1 MQGSERLN
9 KIAMN
14 ILTQTVQLAIRI
26 AIVWAGGFIFAVS
39 VRAALPE
46 KLGFNITTQQNTLF
60 VPFDR
65 VGFWTC
71 VLAAL
76 TVTGLVVYRA
86 MIADLGLHS

>member
-1 MQGSERLN
+1 
-9 KIAMN
+9 MN
-14 ILTQTVQLAIRI
+14 ILQQTLQLALRI
-26 AIVWAGGFIFAVS
+26 AIVWAGGFIFAVA

-46 KLGFNITTQQNTLF
+46 KLGFNITTAENTHF

-76 TVTGLVVYRA
+76 TVTGLVVLRS
-86 MIADLGLHS
+86 MLTDFGFRS

>member
-46 KLGFNITTQQNTLF
+46 KLGFTITTPQNTLF

-86 MIADLGLHS
+86 MVADLGLHS

>member
-1 MQGSERLN
+1 
-9 KIAMN
+9 MN
-14 ILTQTVQLAIRI
+14 ILAQTLQLAIRI
-26 AIVWAGGFIFAVS
+26 GIVWAGGFIFAVS

-60 VPFDR
+60 IPFDR

-76 TVTGLVVYRA
+76 TVTGLVVIRA
-86 MIADLGLHS
+86 MIADLGFHA

>member
-1 MQGSERLN
+1 
-9 KIAMN
+9 MN
-14 ILTQTVQLAIRI
+14 ILAQTLQLAIRI

-39 VRAALPE
+39 IRAILPE
-46 KLGFNITTQQNTLF
+46 KLGFNITTAQNTLF

-76 TVTGLVVYRA
+76 TVTGLVVIRA
-86 MIADLGLHS
+86 MIADLGFRS

>member
-1 MQGSERLN
+1 
-9 KIAMN
+9 MN
-14 ILTQTVQLAIRI
+14 ILAQTIQLAIRI

-46 KLGFNITTQQNTLF
+46 KLGFNITTSQSTLF

-86 MIADLGLHS
+86 MVADLGFHS